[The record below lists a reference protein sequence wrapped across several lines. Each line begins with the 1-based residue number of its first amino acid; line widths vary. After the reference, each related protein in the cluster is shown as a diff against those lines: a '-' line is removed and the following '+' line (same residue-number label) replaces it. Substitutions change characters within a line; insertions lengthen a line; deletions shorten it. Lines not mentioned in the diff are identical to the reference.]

1 VISLFE
7 KAVDLVSKGTLFMI
21 SLINAFKYGGKERKY
36 LQEVKYGYCNT
47 QMLETDVSKQ
57 AVKLL

>member
-1 VISLFE
+1 
-7 KAVDLVSKGTLFMI
+7 
-21 SLINAFKYGGKERKY
+21 

-57 AVKLL
+57 AVKLLWPKELKPVE